1 MFSPRPPRYFQHRV
15 AIVSLLISVPFI
27 VRNWVVA
34 IVRFAYAVRDL
45 TAADRPWIAAETFL
59 WSIIEVNTG
68 LICACVPV
76 LKPFFRQIV
85 PKAATDRSWPFGK
98 RKFSWTGEVLKD
110 EGKHTHRSQIE
121 MDHEKGR
128 SEDSST
134 RSLTGPSTPD
144 SASNGTGALG
154 SEK

>member
-1 MFSPRPPRYFQHRV
+1 MIFQQRG
-15 AIVSLLISVPFI
+15 AIASSLILVLFI
-27 VRNWVVA
+27 IRNWIVA

-76 LKPFFRQIV
+76 LKPFFRLIV
-85 PKAATDRSWPFGK
+85 PKAVTDRSWPFGR
-98 RKFSWTGEVLKD
+98 RKFIWTEDVLKD
-110 EGKHTHRSQIE
+110 EGKHTHQSHLE
-121 MDHEKGR
+121 LEHGKGR
-128 SEDSST
+128 SEGSST
-134 RSLTGPSTPD
+134 RSLTGPSKSG